1 MPLLTRGARRPA
13 GGVRRISGR
22 AAMLVLAV
30 IVGVVLAPLTSAYAQ
45 EQSVHG
51 TLRAPDGA
59 PVAGVTITA
68 SRDGAETG
76 KDTTAKDGT
85 WEISLPSAGRYTISL
100 DVDTLPGGLSPAR
113 KGGQTLRAVPI
124 PAGESRAVI
133 FQLTTGTPAPA
144 TGSGGESGGG
154 EPPQH
159 PAERWLGQVAQLL
172 VEGIKYGAIIAITAV
187 GLSLIFGT
195 TGLIN
200 FAHGELVT
208 LGATVAF
215 VLNASVIGPQLQLI
229 PAALVTVAAGV
240 IFGGLLELGL
250 WKPLRMRGIGRI
262 QLFIISIGLSLLIRH
277 IILVF
282 FGTRPQ
288 PYTDYTIQQEWQ
300 WGPVSIA
307 PRDLVITLLS
317 LLVLAGVGLL
327 LQRTRAGK
335 AIRAVSDNRDLAESS
350 GINVS
355 RVILNV
361 WLLAGGLAAL
371 GGVFFGLAQLVSWD
385 MGFKLL
391 LLMFAA
397 VILGGL
403 GTAYG
408 VIVGSLVV
416 GIVAQVS
423 TIWFP
428 VELQNAWALIVLIV
442 VLLFRPQGI
451 FGQRERVG

>member
-1 MPLLTRGARRPA
+1 MLALVMWVLLT
-13 GGVRRISGR
+13 
-22 AAMLVLAV
+22 
-30 IVGVVLAPLTSAYAQ
+30 PLTGASAQ
-45 EQSVHG
+45 SQSVHG
-51 TLRAPDGA
+51 TLRGPDSM
-59 PVAGVTITA
+59 PVAGVKIIATRGTEDA
-68 SRDGAETG
+68 G
-76 KDTTAKDGT
+76 KATTAKDGT
-85 WEISLPSAGRYTISL
+85 WEISLPAAGRYTITL
-100 DVDTLPGGLSPAR
+100 DVSTLPDGLNPAR
-113 KGGQTLRAVPI
+113 EGSQTLRGVPV

-133 FQLTTGTPAPA
+133 FQLTAGSPAPA
-144 TGSGGESGGG
+144 NGPGEERGGG
-154 EPPQH
+154 GGPPQNTVL
-159 PAERWLGQVAQLL
+159 RWLDELPQLL
-172 VEGIKYGAIIAITAV
+172 VEGIKFGSIIAITAI

-229 PAALVTVAAGV
+229 PATLVTIAFGALFGAA
-240 IFGGLLELGL
+240 LELGL
-250 WKPLRMRGIGRI
+250 WKPLRRRGIGRI
-262 QLFIISIGLSLLIRH
+262 QLFIVSIGLSLLIRH
-277 IILVF
+277 LILVL
-282 FGTRPQ
+282 FGSRPQ
-288 PYTDYTIQQEWQ
+288 PYADYTVQQEWQ

-307 PRDLVITLLS
+307 PRDFVITLLS
-317 LLVLAGVGLL
+317 LLALAGVGLML
-327 LQRTRAGK
+327 KRTRAGK

-350 GINVS
+350 GIDVS
-355 RVILNV
+355 RVIRNV
-361 WLLAGGLAAL
+361 WLLAGGLASL

-408 VIVGSLVV
+408 VIAGSLVV

-428 VELQNAWALIVLIV
+428 VELQNAWALVVLIL
-442 VLLFRPQGI
+442 VLLARPQGI
-451 FGQRERVG
+451 FGKRERAG

>member
-1 MPLLTRGARRPA
+1 
-13 GGVRRISGR
+13 VNGR
-22 AAMLVLAV
+22 VAMLALALALLPWVL
-30 IVGVVLAPLTSAYAQ
+30 LAPAVAYAQ
-45 EQSVHG
+45 TQSIHG
-51 TLRAPDGA
+51 TLRAPGGT
-59 PVAGVTITA
+59 PVAEVTITA
-68 SRDGAETG
+68 TRNGVEVG
-76 KDTTAKDGT
+76 KATTARDGT
-85 WEISLPSAGRYTISL
+85 WEIPLPGAGRYTITL
-100 DVDTLPGGLSPAR
+100 DVATLPAGLSPAR
-113 KGGQTLRAVPI
+113 EGGQTLKDVPV

-133 FQLTTGTPAPA
+133 FQLTAGTPAPG
-144 TGSGGESGGG
+144 TGPGPPGGG
-154 EPPQH
+154 GGGPPQN
-159 PAERWLGQVAQLL
+159 AVVRWLEQFAQLL
-172 VEGIKYGAIIAITAV
+172 VEGIKFGAIIAITAV

-215 VLNASVIGPQLQLI
+215 MLNASVLGPQLQLI
-229 PAALVTVAAGV
+229 PAALVTVAFGAAVGGV
-240 IFGGLLELGL
+240 LELGL
-250 WKPLRMRGIGRI
+250 WKPLRRRGIGRI

-277 IILVF
+277 IILVI

-288 PYTDYTIQQEWQ
+288 PYADYTIQREWH

-307 PRDLVITLLS
+307 PRDLTITLLS
-317 LLVLAGVGLL
+317 LLVLAGVGLM
-327 LQRTRAGK
+327 LQRTRTGK

-350 GINVS
+350 GIDVS
-355 RVILNV
+355 RVVFNV

-385 MGFKLL
+385 MGFRLL

-408 VIVGSLVV
+408 VIAGSLVV

-428 VELQNAWALIVLIV
+428 VELQNAWALLVLIL
-442 VLLFRPQGI
+442 VLLVRPQGI

>member
-1 MPLLTRGARRPA
+1 VSRRVA
-13 GGVRRISGR
+13 IL
-22 AAMLVLAV
+22 ALALVLWV
-30 IVGVVLAPLTSAYAQ
+30 LLAPLTGAHAQ
-45 EQSVHG
+45 SQSVHG
-51 TLRAPDGA
+51 TLRAPDGT

-68 SRDGAETG
+68 ARSGTEVG
-76 KDTTAKDGT
+76 KATTAKDGT
-85 WEISLPSAGRYTISL
+85 WKISLPGAGRYTITV
-100 DVDTLPGGLSPAR
+100 DVATLPKGLSPVR
-113 KGGQTLRAVPI
+113 DGGQTLRDVPV

-133 FQLTTGTPAPA
+133 FQLTTGSPAPA
-144 TGSGGESGGG
+144 GPGGERGGG
-154 EPPQH
+154 GGPPQD
-159 PAERWLGQVAQLL
+159 AAVRFLDQFAQLL
-172 VEGIKYGAIIAITAV
+172 VEGIKFGSIIAICAV

-229 PAALVTVAAGV
+229 PAALVTVALGA

-250 WKPLRMRGIGRI
+250 WKPLRRRGIGRI
-262 QLFIISIGLSLLIRH
+262 QLFIVSIGLSLLIRH
-277 IILVF
+277 IILVL

-288 PYTDYTIQQEWQ
+288 PYADYTIQQEWR

-317 LLVLAGVGLL
+317 MLVLAGVGLM

-350 GINVS
+350 GIDVS
-355 RVILNV
+355 RVIRNV
-361 WLLAGGLAAL
+361 CLLAGGLAAL

-408 VIVGSLVV
+408 VIAGALVV
-416 GIVAQVS
+416 GVVAQVS

-428 VELQNAWALIVLIV
+428 VELQNAWALVVLIF
-442 VLLFRPQGI
+442 VLLVRPQGI

>member
-1 MPLLTRGARRPA
+1 MSGRVTILALALVLWVLLAPA
-13 GGVRRISGR
+13 G
-22 AAMLVLAV
+22 
-30 IVGVVLAPLTSAYAQ
+30 AYAQ
-45 EQSVHG
+45 SQSVHG
-51 TLRAPDGA
+51 TLRAPDGT

-68 SRDGAETG
+68 TRNGAEIGKATTARDGTG
-76 KDTTAKDGT
+76 G
-85 WEISLPSAGRYTISL
+85 ISLPGAGRYTITL
-100 DVDTLPGGLSPAR
+100 DVATLPAGLSLAR
-113 KGGQTLRAVPI
+113 EGGQTLKNVPV

-133 FQLTTGTPAPA
+133 FQLTTGTPAPG
-144 TGSGGESGGG
+144 TGPGGAGGG
-154 EPPQH
+154 GGSPPQNAVVH
-159 PAERWLGQVAQLL
+159 WLGQFAQLL
-172 VEGIKYGAIIAITAV
+172 VEGIKFGSIIAITAV
-187 GLSLIFGT
+187 GLSLIFAT

-229 PAALVTVAAGV
+229 PAALVTVAFGA
-240 IFGGLLELGL
+240 IFGGVLELGL
-250 WKPLRMRGIGRI
+250 WQPLRRRGIGRI

-277 IILVF
+277 IILVL

-288 PYTDYTIQQEWQ
+288 PYADYTIQQGWR
-300 WGPVSIA
+300 WGPVFIA

-317 LLVLAGVGLL
+317 LLVLAGVGLML
-327 LQRTRAGK
+327 RRTRAGK

-350 GINVS
+350 GIDVS

-408 VIVGSLVV
+408 VIAGSLVV

-428 VELQNAWALIVLIV
+428 VELQNAWALVVLIF
-442 VLLFRPQGI
+442 VLLVRPQGI

>member
-1 MPLLTRGARRPA
+1 MLALALML
-13 GGVRRISGR
+13 GV
-22 AAMLVLAV
+22 L
-30 IVGVVLAPLTSAYAQ
+30 LAPWSAADAQ
-45 EQSVHG
+45 SQSVHG
-51 TLRAPDGA
+51 TLRAPDGT
-59 PVAGVTITA
+59 PVAGVTIIA
-68 SRDGAETG
+68 ARNGAEVG

-85 WEISLPSAGRYTISL
+85 WEISLPGPGRYTITV
-100 DVDTLPGGLSPAR
+100 DVATLPDALSPAR
-113 KGGQTLRAVPI
+113 EGGQTLKDVPV

-133 FQLTTGTPAPA
+133 FQLTTGTPAP
-144 TGSGGESGGG
+144 GGG
-154 EPPQH
+154 PADAGEGGGGPPQDRVV
-159 PAERWLGQVAQLL
+159 RWLDQFAQLL
-172 VEGIKYGAIIAITAV
+172 VEGIKFGSIIAICAV
-187 GLSLIFGT
+187 GLSLIFAT

-200 FAHGELVT
+200 FAHGEMVT

-215 VLNASVIGPQLQLI
+215 LLNASVVGPQLQLI
-229 PAALVTVAAGV
+229 PATLATVAFGA
-240 IFGGLLELGL
+240 IFGALLELGL
-250 WKPLRMRGIGRI
+250 WKPLRRRGIGRI

-277 IILVF
+277 IILVL

-288 PYTDYTIQQEWQ
+288 PYADYTIQQEWR

-307 PRDLVITLLS
+307 PRDLVITVAS
-317 LLVLAGVGLL
+317 LLVLAGVGLM

-350 GINVS
+350 GIDVS
-355 RVILNV
+355 RVVLNV
-361 WLLAGGLAAL
+361 WLLAGGLATL

-423 TIWFP
+423 TIWLP
-428 VELQNAWALIVLIV
+428 VELQNAWALVVLIL
-442 VLLFRPQGI
+442 VLLVRPQGI
-451 FGQRERVG
+451 FGRTERVG

>member
-1 MPLLTRGARRPA
+1 VSRRVTILA
-13 GGVRRISGR
+13 
-22 AAMLVLAV
+22 LVLV
-30 IVGVVLAPLTSAYAQ
+30 LWVLLAPLTGAYAQ
-45 EQSVHG
+45 SQSVHG
-51 TLRAPDGA
+51 TLRAPDGT

-68 SRDGAETG
+68 ARSGAGVG
-76 KDTTAKDGT
+76 KATTAKDGR
-85 WEISLPSAGRYTISL
+85 WKISLPGAGRYTISV
-100 DVDTLPGGLSPAR
+100 DVATLPEGLSPAR
-113 KGGQTLRAVPI
+113 EGGQTLRDVPV

-133 FQLTTGTPAPA
+133 FQLTTGSPAPA
-144 TGSGGESGGG
+144 GPGEERGGG
-154 EPPQH
+154 GGPPQN
-159 PAERWLGQVAQLL
+159 AVVSFLDQFAQLL
-172 VEGIKYGAIIAITAV
+172 VEGIKFGSIIAICAV

-215 VLNASVIGPQLQLI
+215 ALNASVIGPQLQLI
-229 PAALVTVAAGV
+229 PAALVTVALGA

-250 WKPLRMRGIGRI
+250 WKPLRRRGIGRI
-262 QLFIISIGLSLLIRH
+262 QLFIVSIGLSLLIRH
-277 IILVF
+277 IILVL

-288 PYTDYTIQQEWQ
+288 PYADYTIQREWR

-307 PRDLVITLLS
+307 PRDFVITLLS
-317 LLVLAGVGLL
+317 MLVLAGVGLM
-327 LQRTRAGK
+327 LQQTRAGK

-350 GINVS
+350 GIDVS
-355 RVILNV
+355 RVIRNV

-408 VIVGSLVV
+408 VIAGALVV
-416 GIVAQVS
+416 GVVAQVS

-428 VELQNAWALIVLIV
+428 VELQNAWALVVLIL
-442 VLLFRPQGI
+442 VLLVRPQGI

>member
-1 MPLLTRGARRPA
+1 
-13 GGVRRISGR
+13 
-22 AAMLVLAV
+22 
-30 IVGVVLAPLTSAYAQ
+30 
-45 EQSVHG
+45 
-51 TLRAPDGA
+51 
-59 PVAGVTITA
+59 
-68 SRDGAETG
+68 
-76 KDTTAKDGT
+76 
-85 WEISLPSAGRYTISL
+85 
-100 DVDTLPGGLSPAR
+100 
-113 KGGQTLRAVPI
+113 
-124 PAGESRAVI
+124 
-133 FQLTTGTPAPA
+133 
-144 TGSGGESGGG
+144 
-154 EPPQH
+154 
-159 PAERWLGQVAQLL
+159 
-172 VEGIKYGAIIAITAV
+172 
-187 GLSLIFGT
+187 
-195 TGLIN
+195 
-200 FAHGELVT
+200 
-208 LGATVAF
+208 
-215 VLNASVIGPQLQLI
+215 
-229 PAALVTVAAGV
+229 
-240 IFGGLLELGL
+240 
-250 WKPLRMRGIGRI
+250 
-262 QLFIISIGLSLLIRH
+262 
-277 IILVF
+277 
-282 FGTRPQ
+282 
-288 PYTDYTIQQEWQ
+288 
-300 WGPVSIA
+300 
-307 PRDLVITLLS
+307 LVITLLS

-327 LQRTRAGK
+327 LRRTRAGK

-416 GIVAQVS
+416 GMVAQVS

>member
-1 MPLLTRGARRPA
+1 MNGRGAA
-13 GGVRRISGR
+13 L
-22 AAMLVLAV
+22 ALALVLWML
-30 IVGVVLAPLTSAYAQ
+30 LAPGIAYAQ
-45 EQSVHG
+45 AQSVHG
-51 TLRAPDGA
+51 TLRAPDGT

-68 SRDGAETG
+68 TRNGAEAG
-76 KDTTAKDGT
+76 KATTAKDGT
-85 WEISLPSAGRYTISL
+85 WEISLPAAGRYTITL
-100 DVDTLPGGLSPAR
+100 DVATLPADLSPAR
-113 KGGQTLRAVPI
+113 EGGHALRDVPV

-144 TGSGGESGGG
+144 TGPGQPGGG
-154 EPPQH
+154 GGGPPQNTVT
-159 PAERWLGQVAQLL
+159 RWLDQFAQLL
-172 VEGIKYGAIIAITAV
+172 VEGIKFGSIIAITAV

-215 VLNASVIGPQLQLI
+215 LLNASVAGPQLQII
-229 PAALVTVAAGV
+229 PAALVTVALCAA
-240 IFGGLLELGL
+240 FGGVLELGL
-250 WKPLRMRGIGRI
+250 WKPLRRRGIGLI

-277 IILVF
+277 IILVL

-288 PYTDYTIQQEWQ
+288 PYADYTIQQEWQ

-307 PRDLVITLLS
+307 PRDLVITVLS
-317 LLVLAGVGLL
+317 LLVLAGVALL

-335 AIRAVSDNRDLAESS
+335 AIRAVADNRDLAESS
-350 GINVS
+350 GIDVS

-361 WLLAGGLAAL
+361 WLLATGLAAL

-385 MGFKLL
+385 MGFRLL

-408 VIVGSLVV
+408 VIAGSLVV

-428 VELQNAWALIVLIV
+428 VELQNAWALLVLIL
-442 VLLFRPQGI
+442 VLLVRPQGI
-451 FGQRERVG
+451 FGQPERVG

>member
-1 MPLLTRGARRPA
+1 VCRRVTILA
-13 GGVRRISGR
+13 L
-22 AAMLVLAV
+22 ALVLWV
-30 IVGVVLAPLTSAYAQ
+30 LLAPLASAHAQ
-45 EQSVHG
+45 SQSVHG
-51 TLRAPDGA
+51 TLRAPDGT
-59 PVAGVTITA
+59 PVAGVTLTA
-68 SRDGAETG
+68 TRGGTQVG

-85 WEISLPSAGRYTISL
+85 WKISLPGAGRYTITL
-100 DVDTLPGGLSPAR
+100 DVATLPGRLSPAR
-113 KGGQTLRAVPI
+113 EGGQTLRDVPV

-133 FQLTTGTPAPA
+133 FQLTTGSPAPA
-144 TGSGGESGGG
+144 GPGTGGG
-154 EPPQH
+154 GGGGPPANAVVRFLDQF
-159 PAERWLGQVAQLL
+159 PQLL
-172 VEGIKYGAIIAITAV
+172 VEGIKFGSIIAICAV
-187 GLSLIFGT
+187 GLSLIFAT

-215 VLNASVIGPQLQLI
+215 VLNASVVGPQLQLI
-229 PAALVTVAAGV
+229 PATLVTVALGA

-250 WKPLRMRGIGRI
+250 WKPLRRRGIGRI
-262 QLFIISIGLSLLIRH
+262 QLFIVSIGLSLLIRH
-277 IILVF
+277 IILVL

-288 PYTDYTIQQEWQ
+288 PYADYTIQQKWR

-317 LLVLAGVGLL
+317 VLVLAGVGLM

-350 GINVS
+350 GIDVS
-355 RVILNV
+355 RVIRNV

-408 VIVGSLVV
+408 VIAGALVV

-428 VELQNAWALIVLIV
+428 LELQNAWALVVLIL
-442 VLLFRPQGI
+442 VLLVRPQGI

>member
-1 MPLLTRGARRPA
+1 VNGRVAALALAL
-13 GGVRRISGR
+13 GV
-22 AAMLVLAV
+22 L
-30 IVGVVLAPLTSAYAQ
+30 LAPAAAYAQ
-45 EQSVHG
+45 GESVHG
-51 TLRAPDGA
+51 TLRAPDGKA
-59 PVAGVTITA
+59 VAGVTVSATRNGAPIGRATTA
-68 SRDGAETG
+68 SDG
-76 KDTTAKDGT
+76 K
-85 WEISLPSAGRYTISL
+85 WEIPLPGTGRYTITL
-100 DVDTLPGGLSPAR
+100 DIATLSAGLSPAR
-113 KGGQTLRAVPI
+113 EGGQTLRNVPV
-124 PAGESRAVI
+124 PEGESRTVI
-133 FQLTTGTPAPA
+133 FQLTTGTPAPGP
-144 TGSGGESGGG
+144 GSGQSGGG
-154 EPPQH
+154 GGGPPQNAAT
-159 PAERWLGQVAQLL
+159 PWLDRFAQLL
-172 VEGIKYGAIIAITAV
+172 VEGIKFGSIIAITAV

-215 VLNASVIGPQLQLI
+215 MLNASVLGPQLQLI
-229 PAALVTVAAGV
+229 PAVLVTVAFGAA
-240 IFGGLLELGL
+240 FGGVLELGL
-250 WKPLRMRGIGRI
+250 WQPLRRRGIGRI
-262 QLFIISIGLSLLIRH
+262 QLFIVSIGLSLLIRH
-277 IILVF
+277 IILVI

-288 PYTDYTIQQEWQ
+288 PYADYTIQQEWH

-307 PRDLVITLLS
+307 PRDLVITVLS
-317 LLVLAGVGLL
+317 LLVLAGVALM
-327 LQRTRAGK
+327 LQRTRTGK

-350 GINVS
+350 GIDVS

-408 VIVGSLVV
+408 VIAGSLVV

-428 VELQNAWALIVLIV
+428 VELQNAWALLVLIL
-442 VLLFRPQGI
+442 VLLVRPQGI

>member
-1 MPLLTRGARRPA
+1 VN
-13 GGVRRISGR
+13 VR
-22 AAMLVLAV
+22 AVMLALA
-30 IVGVVLAPLTSAYAQ
+30 LAPVLWVLLGPAAAYAQ
-45 EQSVHG
+45 NQSVHG
-51 TLRAPDGA
+51 TLRAPDGT

-68 SRDGAETG
+68 TRNGTEIG
-76 KDTTAKDGT
+76 KSTTAKDGT
-85 WEISLPSAGRYTISL
+85 WEIPLPGAGHYSITL
-100 DVDTLPGGLSPAR
+100 DVATLPDGLSPAR
-113 KGGQTLRAVPI
+113 EGGQTLKDVPV

-133 FQLTTGTPAPA
+133 FQLTTGTPAPG
-144 TGSGGESGGG
+144 TGPGPSGGG
-154 EPPQH
+154 GGPPQN
-159 PAERWLGQVAQLL
+159 AVVRWLDQLAQLL
-172 VEGIKYGAIIAITAV
+172 VEGVKFGSIIAITAI

-215 VLNASVIGPQLQLI
+215 MLNASVVGPQLQLI
-229 PAALVTVAAGV
+229 PAVLVTVAFGAA
-240 IFGGLLELGL
+240 FGGVLELGL
-250 WKPLRMRGIGRI
+250 WKPLRRRGIGRI

-277 IILVF
+277 IILVL

-288 PYTDYTIQQEWQ
+288 PYADYTIQREWR
-300 WGPVSIA
+300 WGPISIA

-317 LLVLAGVGLL
+317 LLVLAGVGLM
-327 LQRTRAGK
+327 LQRTRGGK

-350 GINVS
+350 GIDVS

-385 MGFKLL
+385 MGFRLL

-408 VIVGSLVV
+408 VIAGSLVV

-428 VELQNAWALIVLIV
+428 VELQNAWALLVLIL
-442 VLLFRPQGI
+442 VLLVRPQGI
-451 FGQRERVG
+451 FGRRERVG